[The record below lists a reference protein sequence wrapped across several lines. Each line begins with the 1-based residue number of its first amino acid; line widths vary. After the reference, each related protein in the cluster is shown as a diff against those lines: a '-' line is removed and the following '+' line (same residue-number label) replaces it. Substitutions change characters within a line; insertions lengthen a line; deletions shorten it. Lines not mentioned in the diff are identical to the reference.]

1 MSLLQM
7 KAFLREYLQLP
18 RKVLVVAGGRLFNS
32 LGSFVVIL
40 TTPLFIQHLQMS
52 PAQAGTWLFAC
63 SAAFLGGSLAAGA
76 VLDRVNK
83 VWVLGGTLALNALA
97 FGVGA
102 ISESSVAVPAAMVAG
117 YFFHGAWR
125 PSMAAIAADE
135 TTADQ
140 HAIAFS
146 LMYFV
151 HNIGF
156 LVAPVAAGW
165 LFATS
170 PRLVHLGDAIS
181 SLLSA
186 AIVLLGTGTVLTA
199 RAGRSSDGAN
209 VVPAATAAV
218 DQAIPDTGATVAPR
232 STGRFLP
239 ALLRDRV
246 LLAFIGAM
254 VFLQLTYAQHQFAL
268 PLQLIEEMG
277 QVGTA
282 RFATLMAFNAG
293 VVIVLA
299 PFLTA
304 LTRKM
309 RSSAGITWAAVAQ
322 LVGFGMLAWVRGYGW
337 YFASVLIWTIGEILG
352 AIHISVFIVSRA
364 PERMRGRYV
373 GATPVIF
380 SAAGMLSPFLGGW
393 LVELAG
399 TRAVWL
405 VTAIMC
411 SAAVTILLIVDRY
424 VVTAHRNAS

>member
-1 MSLLQM
+1 M
-7 KAFLREYLQLP
+7 KTFVREYLQLP
-18 RKVLVVAGGRLFNS
+18 RKVLVIAGGRLFNS

-63 SAAFLGGSLAAGA
+63 SAAFLGGSLVAGA
-76 VLDRVNK
+76 ILDRVDK
-83 VWVLGGTLALNALA
+83 VWVLGGTLALNAVA

-102 ISESSVAVPAAMVAG
+102 IWVDNVVVPVAMVAG

-135 TTADQ
+135 TTPDQ

-186 AIVLLGTGTVLTA
+186 GIVLLGTGTLMRA
-199 RAGRSSDGAN
+199 RAGRSSTGAE
-209 VVPAATAAV
+209 VIPTATAAV
-218 DQAIPDTGATVAPR
+218 DQAIPDTGAAVATR
-232 STGRFLP
+232 SAGRFLP

-277 QVGTA
+277 AIGTA

-299 PFLTA
+299 PLLTA

-309 RSSAGITWAAVAQ
+309 RSSAGMVWAAATQ
-322 LVGFGMLAWVRGYGW
+322 LVGFGMLAWVRGYSW
-337 YFASVLIWTIGEILG
+337 YFVSVLIWTIGEILG

-364 PERMRGRYV
+364 PEKMRGRYV

-405 VTAIMC
+405 VATAMC
-411 SAAVTILLIVDRY
+411 SAAVTILMVVDRY
-424 VVTAHRNAS
+424 VATARRATP